1 MPDPRE
7 AVEAVARDVAEA
19 IGAWLT
25 PDPELDRAGFRL
37 LEPFES
43 DGEALASPDQATV
56 AVPWAWVG
64 RHVRDEAHAEGP
76 HPTDVMGFLATDQAV
91 ELRGVT
97 LVRGESGD
105 LRFSR
110 FVDWTSALADIG
122 VGLFTRPVTDAPPPR
137 PARPARPVRP
147 GGRTPGGGRPL
158 RPTPDPTS

>member
-7 AVEAVARDVAEA
+7 AVEAVERDVTEA
-19 IGAWLT
+19 IGAWLM
-25 PDPELDRAGFRL
+25 PDPELDRPGFRL

-43 DGEALASPDQATV
+43 DGEGLTSPDQATV

-64 RHVRDEAHAEGP
+64 RHASDAATPEGT
-76 HPTDVMGFLATDQAV
+76 HPTDLMGFLATDRAV

-122 VGLFTRPVTDAPPPR
+122 VGIFTRPITDAPPP
-137 PARPARPVRP
+137 PAPGRPVRP
-147 GGRTPGGGRPL
+147 GGRSPRAGTPL
-158 RPTPDPTS
+158 RPTPGPVS